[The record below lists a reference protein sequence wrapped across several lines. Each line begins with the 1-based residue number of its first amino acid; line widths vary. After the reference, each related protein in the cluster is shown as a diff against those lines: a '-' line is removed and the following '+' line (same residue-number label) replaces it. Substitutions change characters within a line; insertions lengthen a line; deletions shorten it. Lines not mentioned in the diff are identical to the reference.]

1 MGLKPRQVGLSMED
15 FEDFPDEQKP
25 AFEKMVLLLNP
36 FIADTAGALSGRLTL
51 GDNVSASYKTIRCTI
66 PGNTYFPITLTQPP
80 TIATAWVPY
89 GAPYATP
96 GYRITMDGLVYLSG
110 VVKDGT
116 TGSGNIMFTLPE
128 GYRPSATRVFALSKA
143 GGAGVW
149 ELEIGANGDA
159 VIGPRNADATWS
171 SLDNVTFAAEGK
183 AAAIPA
189 FSGVGWPLVFNP
201 QLETR
206 PSAVFVAQVR
216 DVDGN
221 STTSMGVAGVDWEI
235 GDGNTIRIK
244 QIHGLS
250 PGRTYDVTF
259 LTLGV

>member
-1 MGLKPRQVGLSMED
+1 MGLRPRQVGLSMED
-15 FEDFPDEQKP
+15 FENFPDEQKE
-25 AFEKMVLLLNP
+25 AFEKIVLLLNP
-36 FIADTAGALSGRLTL
+36 FIADTAGALSGRLTV
-51 GDNVSASYKTIRCTI
+51 GDNVSASYKTIRCVI
-66 PGNTYFPITLTQPP
+66 PGNEYITITDLQNGW
-80 TIATAWVPY
+80 IAYGSPY
-89 GAPYATP
+89 NTP
-96 GYRITMDGLVYLSG
+96 GYRITMDGLVYLTG
-110 VVKDGT
+110 VIKSGT
-116 TGSGNIMFTLPE
+116 TGTGTLLFTLPE
-128 GYRPSATRVFALSKA
+128 GYRPSATKIFSLSKA

-149 ELEIGANGDA
+149 EVEIAANGQ
-159 VIGPRNADATWS
+159 VTVGPRNADSTWS
-171 SLDNVTFAAEGK
+171 SLDNINFTAKGK
-183 AAAIPA
+183 VAAIPA